1 MHLFDEMET
10 GLSKCEEYTL
20 MTADEKWWGIWR
32 LNKPALKEKGYAV
45 CKVLGKFYVFKP
57 NSDV

>member
-1 MHLFDEMET
+1 MET